1 MVNKKVKSFLLSAI
15 LLFSCLLM
23 TLLSTPNMMIVHA
36 ANIEINGGYSDV
48 LEDLQDNESFNPDEY
63 EIDQNDFSLNFI
75 TLAES
80 SDREVFVYVYQ
91 PCTSRGIV
99 ATTINLSTGIHK
111 NLSYKNYKLK
121 LINQRGV
128 FYKYLVEDLAV
139 SDEEIRYYEISSI
152 YRKWDGNLDDA
163 EAESGTISEV
173 PFAVAKQYILR
184 GYDDNI
190 SYSCNDVDVIT
201 VTDKYVGF
209 VRYDDGYT
217 GSPGMGF
224 AWHSPGSDSHFIA
237 FSTDKPIDKLMEAD
251 VFYTSQSYYWHS
263 GYLGI
268 AGGESYGEIQENYA
282 YPTYK
287 DRVELQVGHGFGY
300 YKYSWDRIQ
309 TVDEF
314 IATEDREFVYNCGI
328 FNVRTEVKMTD
339 EGLQDL
345 KGKDWVIRFAETEFS
360 DFRQSMGV
368 GAASGPSDHIKRSTI
383 VGDVTILRL
392 QFETD
397 GIVYNLGVVDNKM
410 TGDGIPDNYTETT
423 FELTSAFKTFIAILL
438 FIVLLLILWPVLPYI
453 FMFFG
458 WLLKGLWKI
467 ITLPFKA
474 FKSSKKDKRESQHDS
489 QQEKQKTDKK
499 KK

>member
-23 TLLSTPNMMIVHA
+23 TLLSIPNTMTVHA

-80 SDREVFVYVYQ
+80 SDREVFIYVYQ

-128 FYKYLVEDLAV
+128 FYKYLVENLAV

-184 GYDDNI
+184 GYGENI
-190 SYSCNDVDVIT
+190 TYSCSDVDVIT

-209 VRYDDGYT
+209 VRYEDGYT

-224 AWHSPGSDSHFIA
+224 AWYSPGSDSHFVA

-251 VFYTSQSYYWHS
+251 VFYTSQTYNYFNDFFS
-263 GYLGI
+263 I
-268 AGGESYGEIQENYA
+268 NESETWGEIQENYA

-287 DRVELQVGHGFGY
+287 DKVKVEVGHGWGY
-300 YKYSWDRIQ
+300 YKYTWDRIQ

-314 IATEDREFVYNCGI
+314 IATENREYVYNCGI
-328 FNVRTEVKMTD
+328 FNVKTQVKLTD
-339 EGLQDL
+339 EGLNDL
-345 KGKDWVIRFAETEFS
+345 KGKDWVIRFAETEYG
-360 DFRQSMGV
+360 DYYTQPP
-368 GAASGPSDHIKRSTI
+368 GAGTAAMRTHHIVKTI
-383 VGDVTILRL
+383 VGNVTILRL

-397 GIVYNLGVVDNKM
+397 GVIYNLGVVDNKM
-410 TGDGIPDNYTETT
+410 TGDGIPDNYTETS

>member
-23 TLLSTPNMMIVHA
+23 TLLSIPNTMTVHA

-128 FYKYLVEDLAV
+128 FYKYLVENLAV

-184 GYDDNI
+184 GYGENI
-190 SYSCNDVDVIT
+190 TYSCSDVDVIT

-209 VRYDDGYT
+209 VRYEDGYT

-224 AWHSPGSDSHFIA
+224 AWYSPGSDSHFVA

-251 VFYTSQSYYWHS
+251 VFYTSQTYNYFNDFFS
-263 GYLGI
+263 I
-268 AGGESYGEIQENYA
+268 NESETWGEIQENYA

-287 DRVELQVGHGFGY
+287 DKVKVEVGHGWGY
-300 YKYSWDRIQ
+300 YKYTWDRIQ

-314 IATEDREFVYNCGI
+314 IATENREYVYNCGI
-328 FNVRTEVKMTD
+328 FNVKTQVKLTD
-339 EGLQDL
+339 EGLNDL
-345 KGKDWVIRFAETEFS
+345 KGKDWVIRFAETEYG
-360 DFRQSMGV
+360 DYYTQPP
-368 GAASGPSDHIKRSTI
+368 GAGTAAMRTHHIVKTI
-383 VGDVTILRL
+383 VGNVTILRL

-397 GIVYNLGVVDNKM
+397 GVIYNLGVVDNKM
-410 TGDGIPDNYTETT
+410 TGDGIPDNYTETS